1 MKRPI
6 PRFAALG
13 VAATCSVLAGCA
25 TAVPRRATATVLPE
39 ARQRQPSAKRR
50 VPAKPTPVRRSI
62 ARLAIDLVGTPYRYG
77 GTTPEQGFDCSGLVF
92 YTYEHNGLKVPR
104 TSAQLFRRA
113 KKIALSQARQGDL
126 VFFEDQTK
134 LSHVGIYLGHDLFVH
149 APSTGHTV
157 TIASLDTPYYHQH
170 LVAVGRILSN

>member
-1 MKRPI
+1 MIRPI
-6 PRFAALG
+6 LSLTALG
-13 VAATCSVLAGCA
+13 VATTCSVLAGCA
-25 TAVPRRATATVLPE
+25 SAPPRRATAIVLPE
-39 ARQRQPSAKRR
+39 TRQQQPAARHRM
-50 VPAKPTPVRRSI
+50 PAKPTLVRRSI

-77 GTTPEQGFDCSGLVF
+77 GTTPDRGFDCSGLVF
-92 YTYEHNGLKVPR
+92 YTYERSGLKVPR

-149 APSTGHTV
+149 APSTGRTV
-157 TIASLDTPYYHQH
+157 TIASLDTPYYHRH